1 MGFDFSRFDEKV
13 DMEGLQKDIADAAA
27 SNNNN
32 SFREV
37 PAGKYEVKVE
47 LMELGVTGPNS
58 ATPDMPM
65 VKIWFKIVEGD
76 YKNSMIFY
84 NKKIMGTRND
94 GLMIHQMNSFLRSLK
109 SGLLIEFSS
118 YSQYAKLLLDVH
130 EAIDDKFEYLL
141 EYGEQKN
148 GFKTYEI
155 KDVYELD

>member
-1 MGFDFSRFDEKV
+1 MGFDFSRFDKKV

-37 PAGKYEVKVE
+37 PTGTYEVKVE

-65 VKIWFKIVEGD
+65 VKIWFKVVEGD

-84 NKKIMGTRND
+84 NKKIMATKND
-94 GLMIHQMNSFLRSLK
+94 GLMIHHVNGFLRSLK
-109 SGLLIEFSS
+109 SGLLIEFNS

-130 EAIDDKFEYLL
+130 EAIDGRFEYLL

-148 GFKTYEI
+148 GFKTYDI
-155 KDVYELD
+155 KEVYELD